1 MDFKY
6 LDQYLE
12 HRKETLPFLGATVS
26 IGDETV
32 YSRVYG
38 NKNDNGDPYDEHT
51 PLYIYSITKTFT
63 TLCAMLLV
71 ERGLLRL
78 LDHVSRYFPEFK
90 EMKLRDGSIAKN
102 PILIDHLFTMRAGF
116 DYNLESPEIKAIQAE
131 REFETQ
137 DIVKVLS
144 SRPLLFEP
152 GTAWTYSLCHDLL
165 GALIEKITGM
175 TLGQFMEQE
184 IFAPLGMK
192 ETTFHPTEETLKN
205 MASQFYCD
213 KGEIKKFWK
222 TCAYRLKSEKYE
234 SGGAGLV
241 STLNDLT
248 IFAKAVTTGKLLS
261 TFARDLWRAPVCP
274 CDTYEGD
281 PWDMPGYL
289 YARGVR
295 VMVDPSNAGVLA
307 SKGEFG
313 WGGAASTWIMF
324 DPENQL
330 SAVTTLHILG
340 YGSGNVP
347 TRARSIIYSTID
359 RK

>member
-6 LDQYLE
+6 LDAYLKNE
-12 HRKETLPFLGATVS
+12 KEKVPFLGATVS
-26 IGDETV
+26 IGDKIV
-32 YSRVYG
+32 YSKTMG
-38 NKNDNGDPYDEHT
+38 EKNDAGESYDLHT
-51 PLYIYSITKTFT
+51 PLFIYSVTKTFT

-78 LDHVSRYFPEFK
+78 LDPLSKYFPEFK

-102 PILIDHLFTMRAGF
+102 PILIDDLFAMRAGF
-116 DYNLESPEIKAIQAE
+116 DYNLASPEIKAIQE
-131 REFETQ
+131 DHEFETQ

-152 GTAWTYSLCHDLL
+152 GTAWSYSLCHDLL

-175 TLGQFMEQE
+175 SFGAFMEQE
-184 IFAPLGMK
+184 IFKPLGLK
-192 ETTFHPTEETLKN
+192 ETTFHPTEETLN
-205 MASQFYCD
+205 QMADQYFCD
-213 KGEIKKFWK
+213 NGVIKKHTK
-222 TCAYRLKSEKYE
+222 TCVYRLNSNKYE

-241 STLNDLT
+241 STLHDLT
-248 IFAKAVTTGKLLS
+248 IFAQAVTTGKLLS
-261 TFARDLWRAPVCP
+261 KFAMETWRTPICP
-274 CDTYEGD
+274 CEQYAAD
-281 PWDMPGYL
+281 PWVMPGYL
-289 YARGVR
+289 YGRGVR
-295 VMVDPSNAGVLA
+295 VMVDPGNAGVLA

-313 WGGAASTWIMF
+313 WGGAAASWLMF
-324 DPENQL
+324 DPENNL

-340 YGSGNVP
+340 YGSGTLS